1 MNNDVIMKKTF
12 LPKTIRWTFYSGFV
26 FLIIMSLLRFVFVNY
41 FSAPASADNNL
52 TSSYILGFRYDLR
65 YVTIVMMI
73 TLLFSYIKP
82 LNPFDKKLG
91 KKIAIITWMLFSSLL
106 LFFYT
111 ADFIHYAYVHQR
123 LNASILSYIDNPLIS
138 MQMMWQSY
146 SIITI
151 IIIFLVVEWV
161 LYKFISFTYQLSD
174 KYERTGSQ
182 FKNIIIQTIFFII
195 LLYAAIG
202 NIIYK
207 GGQYPLRWS
216 NAYSLGS
223 DYKANVALNP
233 MQSFFS
239 TLNFRSSKIDTD
251 LIKKNYSVIA
261 DYLAIPSNE
270 QDAQNLQFARI
281 HNPVNNNLEA
291 STIKNVVLVICESFS
306 AYKSSMMGNPL
317 NTTPYFND
325 LKKQGVYFNRA
336 FSPAYGTA
344 RGVWAVLTGTPDVLE
359 GKTSSRNPL
368 AVDQHSIIADFKNYE
383 KYYFLGGSASW
394 ANIRGVLTNNISD
407 LKIFEQGSY
416 QSSEIDVWG
425 ISDKNLF
432 LEANKTLSKNTKP
445 FFAIIQT
452 ADNHRPYTIP
462 AEDLKVFVKKTVP
475 KDSLLKFGFE
485 NNEEYNAFRYTDF
498 CIEQFIEAAKK
509 EKYFNETL
517 FVFIGDHG
525 IKGDAGTMLPKS
537 FTEQG
542 LTNMHVPLL
551 FYAPSILQPKEYS
564 IPVSQLDVLPS
575 IASLCNIPYTN
586 TTMGKNVFITVQ
598 QKDNAIFLYDDFNQ
612 QIGVLNNEFYY
623 GYQLK
628 NPSKPIFESALNNEV
643 VKNDSVQ
650 KQMDILTKTIYET
663 AKYMLIHNQKLN
675 IKK

>member
-91 KKIAIITWMLFSSLL
+91 KQIAIITWMLFSSLL

-138 MQMMWQSY
+138 MQMIWQSY
-146 SIITI
+146 PIITI

-161 LYKFISFTYQLSD
+161 LYKFISFTYQLSA
-174 KYERTGSQ
+174 KYVRTGSQ

-261 DYLAIPSNE
+261 DYLTIPSNE

-325 LKKQGVYFNRA
+325 MKKQGVYFNRA

-475 KDSLLKFGFE
+475 KDSLLKYGFE

-498 CIEQFIEAAKK
+498 CIEQYIEAAKK

-517 FVFIGDHG
+517 FVFVGDHG

>member
-1 MNNDVIMKKTF
+1 MKKTF

-174 KYERTGSQ
+174 KYKRTGSQ
-182 FKNIIIQTIFFII
+182 FKNIITQTIFFII

-261 DYLAIPSNE
+261 DYLTIPSNE

-325 LKKQGVYFNRA
+325 MKKQGVYFNRA

-498 CIEQFIEAAKK
+498 CIEQYIEAAKK

-598 QKDNAIFLYDDFNQ
+598 QKNNAIFLYDDFNQ

-650 KQMDILTKTIYET
+650 KQMDVLTKTIYET

>member
-91 KKIAIITWMLFSSLL
+91 KQIAIITWMLFSSLL

-146 SIITI
+146 PIITI

-261 DYLAIPSNE
+261 DYLTIPSNE

-475 KDSLLKFGFE
+475 KDSLLKYGFE

-498 CIEQFIEAAKK
+498 CIEQYIEAAKK

-517 FVFIGDHG
+517 FVFVGDHG

>member
-1 MNNDVIMKKTF
+1 MKKTF

-26 FLIIMSLLRFVFVNY
+26 FLIIMSLLRFVFANY
-41 FSAPASADNNL
+41 FSAPASTDNNL

-73 TLLFSYIKP
+73 TLLFSFIKP

-91 KKIAIITWMLFSSLL
+91 KQIAIITWMLFSSLL

-138 MQMMWQSY
+138 MQMIWQSY
-146 SIITI
+146 PIITI

-161 LYKFISFTYQLSD
+161 LYKFISFTYQLSA
-174 KYERTGSQ
+174 KYVRTGSQ

-261 DYLAIPSNE
+261 DYLTIPSNE

-291 STIKNVVLVICESFS
+291 SKIKNVVLVICESFS

-325 LKKQGVYFNRA
+325 MKKQGVYFNRA

-475 KDSLLKFGFE
+475 KDSLLKYGFE

-498 CIEQFIEAAKK
+498 CIEQYIEAAKK

-663 AKYMLIHNQKLN
+663 AKYMLKNNQKLN

>member
-91 KKIAIITWMLFSSLL
+91 KQIAIITWMLFSSLL

-174 KYERTGSQ
+174 KYKRTGSQ
-182 FKNIIIQTIFFII
+182 FKNIITQTIFFII

-261 DYLAIPSNE
+261 DYLTIPSNE

-325 LKKQGVYFNRA
+325 MKKQGVYFNRA

-517 FVFIGDHG
+517 FVFVGDHG

>member
-1 MNNDVIMKKTF
+1 MKKTF

-91 KKIAIITWMLFSSLL
+91 KQIAIITWMLFSSLL

-146 SIITI
+146 PIITI

-161 LYKFISFTYQLSD
+161 LYKFISFTYQLSA
-174 KYERTGSQ
+174 KYVRTGSQ

-261 DYLAIPSNE
+261 DYLTIPSNE

-281 HNPVNNNLEA
+281 HNPVNNNIEA

-475 KDSLLKFGFE
+475 KDSLLKYGFE

-498 CIEQFIEAAKK
+498 CIEQYIEAAKK

-517 FVFIGDHG
+517 FVFVGDHG

>member
-261 DYLAIPSNE
+261 DYLTIPSNE

-325 LKKQGVYFNRA
+325 MKKQGVYFNRA

-650 KQMDILTKTIYET
+650 KQMDVLTKTIYET

>member
-91 KKIAIITWMLFSSLL
+91 KQIAIITWMLFSSLL

-146 SIITI
+146 PIITI

-261 DYLAIPSNE
+261 DYLTIPSNE

-325 LKKQGVYFNRA
+325 MKKQGVYFNRA

-498 CIEQFIEAAKK
+498 CIEQYIEAAKK

>member
-1 MNNDVIMKKTF
+1 MKKTF

-91 KKIAIITWMLFSSLL
+91 KQIAIITWMLFSSLL

-146 SIITI
+146 PIITI

-281 HNPVNNNLEA
+281 YNPVNNNLEA

-325 LKKQGVYFNRA
+325 MKKQGVYFNRA

>member
-174 KYERTGSQ
+174 KYKRTGSQ
-182 FKNIIIQTIFFII
+182 FKNIITQTIFFII

-239 TLNFRSSKIDTD
+239 SLNFRSSKIDTD

-261 DYLAIPSNE
+261 DYLTIPSNE

-325 LKKQGVYFNRA
+325 MKKQGVYFNRA

-598 QKDNAIFLYDDFNQ
+598 QKNNAIFLYDDFNQ

-650 KQMDILTKTIYET
+650 KQMDVLTKTIYET

>member
-52 TSSYILGFRYDLR
+52 TSSYILGFRYDVR

-91 KKIAIITWMLFSSLL
+91 KQIAIITWMLFSSLL

-146 SIITI
+146 PIITI

-182 FKNIIIQTIFFII
+182 FKNIITQTIFFII

-261 DYLAIPSNE
+261 DYLTIPSNE

-291 STIKNVVLVICESFS
+291 SKIKNVVLVICESFS

-325 LKKQGVYFNRA
+325 MKKQGVYFNRA

-344 RGVWAVLTGTPDVLE
+344 RGVWAVLTVTPDVLE

-498 CIEQFIEAAKK
+498 CIEQYIEAAKK

>member
-1 MNNDVIMKKTF
+1 MKKTF

-261 DYLAIPSNE
+261 DYLTIPSNE

-325 LKKQGVYFNRA
+325 MKKQGVYFNRA

-462 AEDLKVFVKKTVP
+462 AEDLKVFVNKTVP

-498 CIEQFIEAAKK
+498 CIEQYIEAAKK

-598 QKDNAIFLYDDFNQ
+598 QKNNAIFLYDDFNQ

>member
-12 LPKTIRWTFYSGFV
+12 LTKTIRWTFYSGFV

-91 KKIAIITWMLFSSLL
+91 KQIAIITWMLFSSLL

-146 SIITI
+146 PIITI

-182 FKNIIIQTIFFII
+182 FKNIITQTIFFII

-239 TLNFRSSKIDTD
+239 TLNFRSSKINTD

-261 DYLAIPSNE
+261 DYLTIPSNE

-291 STIKNVVLVICESFS
+291 SKIKNVVLVICESFS

-325 LKKQGVYFNRA
+325 MKKQGVYFNRA

-498 CIEQFIEAAKK
+498 CIEQYIEAAKK

-598 QKDNAIFLYDDFNQ
+598 QKNNAIFLYDDFNQ
-612 QIGVLNNEFYY
+612 QIGVLNNEYYY

-643 VKNDSVQ
+643 VKNDSAQ

-663 AKYMLIHNQKLN
+663 AKYMLKNNQKLN

>member
-26 FLIIMSLLRFVFVNY
+26 FLIIMSLLRFVFANY

-91 KKIAIITWMLFSSLL
+91 KQIAIITWMLFSSLL

-146 SIITI
+146 PIITI

-182 FKNIIIQTIFFII
+182 FKNIITQTIFFII

-239 TLNFRSSKIDTD
+239 TLNFRSSKINTD

-261 DYLAIPSNE
+261 DYLTIPSNE

-291 STIKNVVLVICESFS
+291 SKIKNVVLVICESFS

-325 LKKQGVYFNRA
+325 MKKQGVYFNRA

-598 QKDNAIFLYDDFNQ
+598 QKNNAIFLYDDFNQ
-612 QIGVLNNEFYY
+612 QIGVLNNEYYY

-643 VKNDSVQ
+643 VKNDSAQ

-663 AKYMLIHNQKLN
+663 AKYMLKNNQKLN

>member
-26 FLIIMSLLRFVFVNY
+26 FLIIMSLLRFVFANY

-91 KKIAIITWMLFSSLL
+91 KQIAIITWMLFSSLL

-146 SIITI
+146 PIITI

-182 FKNIIIQTIFFII
+182 FKNIITQTIFFII

-261 DYLAIPSNE
+261 DYLTIPSNE

-291 STIKNVVLVICESFS
+291 SKIKNVVLVICESFS

-325 LKKQGVYFNRA
+325 MKKQGVYFNRA

-498 CIEQFIEAAKK
+498 CIEQYIEAAKK

-542 LTNMHVPLL
+542 LTNMHIPLL

-598 QKDNAIFLYDDFNQ
+598 QKNNAIFLYDDFNQ
-612 QIGVLNNEFYY
+612 QIGVLNNEYYY

-643 VKNDSVQ
+643 VKNDSAQ

-663 AKYMLIHNQKLN
+663 AKYMLKNNQKLN

>member
-91 KKIAIITWMLFSSLL
+91 KQIAIITWMLFSSLL

-146 SIITI
+146 PIITI

-261 DYLAIPSNE
+261 DYLTIPSNE

-325 LKKQGVYFNRA
+325 MKKQGVYFNRA

-517 FVFIGDHG
+517 FVFVGDHG

>member
-1 MNNDVIMKKTF
+1 MKKTF

-91 KKIAIITWMLFSSLL
+91 KQIAIITWMLFSSLL

-146 SIITI
+146 PIITI

-261 DYLAIPSNE
+261 DYLTIPSNE

-475 KDSLLKFGFE
+475 KDSLLKYGFE

>member
-1 MNNDVIMKKTF
+1 MKKTF

-73 TLLFSYIKP
+73 TLLFSFIKP

-91 KKIAIITWMLFSSLL
+91 KQIAIITWMLFSSLL

-138 MQMMWQSY
+138 MQMIWQSY
-146 SIITI
+146 PIITI

-161 LYKFISFTYQLSD
+161 LYKFISFTYQLSA
-174 KYERTGSQ
+174 KYVRTGSQ

-261 DYLAIPSNE
+261 DYLTIPSNE

-325 LKKQGVYFNRA
+325 MKKQGVYFNRA

>member
-1 MNNDVIMKKTF
+1 MKKTF

-91 KKIAIITWMLFSSLL
+91 KQIAIITWMLFSSLL

-146 SIITI
+146 PIITI

-182 FKNIIIQTIFFII
+182 FKNIITQTIFFII

-261 DYLAIPSNE
+261 DYLTIPSNE

-306 AYKSSMMGNPL
+306 AYKSSLMGNPL

-325 LKKQGVYFNRA
+325 MKKQGVYFNRA

-498 CIEQFIEAAKK
+498 CIEQYIEAAKK

>member
-1 MNNDVIMKKTF
+1 MKKTF
-12 LPKTIRWTFYSGFV
+12 LPKTIRWTLFLGFT
-26 FLIIMSLLRFVFVNY
+26 FLIIMSLLRFIFVHR
-41 FSAPASADNNL
+41 FAAPVSSDNDL
-52 TSSYILGFRYDLR
+52 TASYILGIRYDLR
-65 YVTIVMMI
+65 YVAIIMMLI
-73 TLLFSYIKP
+73 LIISYFKA
-82 LNPFDKKLG
+82 LDPFTKKLG
-91 KKIAIITWMLFSSLL
+91 KKIAIIFWMLFSTLL

-111 ADFIHYAYVHQR
+111 TDFIHYAYVHQR

-146 SIITI
+146 PIISIIVV
-151 IIIFLVVEWV
+151 FLIVEWV

-174 KYERTGSQ
+174 KYERTGSKI
-182 FKNIIIQTIFFII
+182 KNIITQAVFFIV
-195 LLYAAIG
+195 LLYSAIG
-202 NIIYK
+202 NIIYE

-216 NAYSLGS
+216 DAYSLGS

-239 TLNFRSSKIDTD
+239 TLNFRYSKIDTD
-251 LIKKNYSVIA
+251 LIKKNYTVIA
-261 DYLAIPSNE
+261 NYLAIPSNE
-270 QDAQNLQFARI
+270 QYAQNLQFTRVVS
-281 HNPVNNNLEA
+281 PVVNNLEA
-291 STIKNVVLVICESFS
+291 SKIKNVVLVICESFS
-306 AYKSSMMGNPL
+306 AYKSSMIGNPL
-317 NTTPYFND
+317 NTTPYFNAM
-325 LKKQGVYFNRA
+325 KEQGVYFNRA

-344 RGVWAVLTGTPDVLE
+344 RGVWAVLTGTPDILE

-368 AVDQHSIIADFKNYE
+368 AVDQHTIISDFKNYE

-407 LKIFEQGSY
+407 LKIYEQGSY
-416 QSSEIDVWG
+416 QSSEINVWG
-425 ISDKNLF
+425 ISDKDLF

-462 AEDLKVFVKKTVP
+462 ADDLKVFVKKIVP

-485 NNEEYNAFRYTDF
+485 NNDEYNAFRYTDF
-498 CIEQFIEAAKK
+498 CIEEFIEAAKK

-517 FVFIGDHG
+517 FVFVGDHG
-525 IKGDAGTMLPKS
+525 IKGDAGSMLPTS

-564 IPVSQLDVLPS
+564 MPVSQIDVLPS
-575 IASLCNIPYTN
+575 IASLCNIAYTN
-586 TTMGKNVFITVQ
+586 TTMGKNVFNTVQ
-598 QKDNAIFLYDDFNQ
+598 QNNNAIFLYDDFNQ
-612 QIGVLNNEFYY
+612 QIGVLNNEYY
-623 GYQLK
+623 YVYQLK
-628 NPSKPIFESALNNEV
+628 NPSKPIFESVVNNNI

-650 KQMDILTKTIYET
+650 KQMDILTKTLYET
-663 AKYMLIHNQKLN
+663 SKYMLIHNQKLP

>member
-91 KKIAIITWMLFSSLL
+91 KQIAIITWMLFSSLL

-146 SIITI
+146 PIITI

-261 DYLAIPSNE
+261 DYLTIPSNE

-325 LKKQGVYFNRA
+325 MKKQGVYFNRA

-475 KDSLLKFGFE
+475 KDSLLKYGFE

-517 FVFIGDHG
+517 FVFVGDHG

>member
-1 MNNDVIMKKTF
+1 MTSIFIIAAVISLTF
-12 LPKTIRWTFYSGFV
+12 LV
-26 FLIIMSLLRFVFVNY
+26 
-41 FSAPASADNNL
+41 
-52 TSSYILGFRYDLR
+52 
-65 YVTIVMMI
+65 
-73 TLLFSYIKP
+73 IK
-82 LNPFDKKLG
+82 
-91 KKIAIITWMLFSSLL
+91 
-106 LFFYT
+106 FF
-111 ADFIHYAYVHQR
+111 
-123 LNASILSYIDNPLIS
+123 
-138 MQMMWQSY
+138 
-146 SIITI
+146 
-151 IIIFLVVEWV
+151 E
-161 LYKFISFTYQLSD
+161 
-174 KYERTGSQ
+174 
-182 FKNIIIQTIFFII
+182 FKNIITHTIFFII

-239 TLNFRSSKIDTD
+239 TLQFRASKIDTD
-251 LIKKNYSVIA
+251 LIKNNYSVMSQ
-261 DYLAIPSNE
+261 YLNIPTYE

-281 HNPVNNNLEA
+281 HNPVNNNVEA
-291 STIKNVVLVICESFS
+291 SKIKNVVLVICESFS

-325 LKKQGVYFNRA
+325 MKKQGIYFNRA

-462 AEDLKVFVKKTVP
+462 TEDLKVFVKKTVP

-525 IKGDAGTMLPKS
+525 IKVDAGTMLPKS

-598 QKDNAIFLYDDFNQ
+598 QNDNAIFLYDDFNQ
-612 QIGVLNNEFYY
+612 QIGVLNNEYYY
-623 GYQLK
+623 GYKLK

-663 AKYMLIHNQKLN
+663 AKYMLKNNQKLN
-675 IKK
+675 IKN

>member
-1 MNNDVIMKKTF
+1 MKKTF

-26 FLIIMSLLRFVFVNY
+26 FLIIMSLLRFVFANY

-91 KKIAIITWMLFSSLL
+91 KQIGIITWMLFSSLL

-146 SIITI
+146 PIITI
-151 IIIFLVVEWV
+151 VVIFLIVEWV
-161 LYKFISFTYQLSD
+161 SYKFISSTYQLSD
-174 KYERTGSQ
+174 KYKKTGSQ
-182 FKNIIIQTIFFII
+182 FKNIITQTIFFII

-239 TLNFRSSKIDTD
+239 TLQFRASKIDTD
-251 LIKKNYSVIA
+251 LIKNNYSVMSQ
-261 DYLAIPSNE
+261 YLNIPTYE

-291 STIKNVVLVICESFS
+291 SKIKNVVLVICESFS

-325 LKKQGVYFNRA
+325 MKKQGIYFNRA

-462 AEDLKVFVKKTVP
+462 TEDLKVFVKKTVP

-525 IKGDAGTMLPKS
+525 IKGDAGTMLPKT

-598 QKDNAIFLYDDFNQ
+598 KNDNAIFLYDDFNQ
-612 QIGVLNNEFYY
+612 QIGVLNNEYYY
-623 GYQLK
+623 GYKLK

-663 AKYMLIHNQKLN
+663 AKYMLKNNQKLN

>member
-1 MNNDVIMKKTF
+1 MKKTF

-91 KKIAIITWMLFSSLL
+91 KQIAIITWMLFSSLL

-146 SIITI
+146 PIITI

-325 LKKQGVYFNRA
+325 MKKQGVYFNRA

-498 CIEQFIEAAKK
+498 CIEQYIEAAKK

-517 FVFIGDHG
+517 FVFVGDHG

>member
-1 MNNDVIMKKTF
+1 MKKTF

-73 TLLFSYIKP
+73 TLLFSFIKP

-91 KKIAIITWMLFSSLL
+91 KQIAIITWMLFSSLL

-138 MQMMWQSY
+138 MQMIWQSY
-146 SIITI
+146 PIITI

-174 KYERTGSQ
+174 KYKRTGSQ
-182 FKNIIIQTIFFII
+182 FKNIITQTIFFII

-261 DYLAIPSNE
+261 DYLTIPSNE

-325 LKKQGVYFNRA
+325 MKKQGVYFNRA

-475 KDSLLKFGFE
+475 KDSLLKYGFE

-498 CIEQFIEAAKK
+498 CIEQYIEAAKK

-517 FVFIGDHG
+517 FVFVGDHG

>member
-1 MNNDVIMKKTF
+1 MKKTF

-91 KKIAIITWMLFSSLL
+91 KQIAIITWMLFSSLL

-146 SIITI
+146 PIITI

-182 FKNIIIQTIFFII
+182 FKNIITQTIFFII

-261 DYLAIPSNE
+261 DYLTIPSNE

-498 CIEQFIEAAKK
+498 CIEQYIEAAKK

>member
-91 KKIAIITWMLFSSLL
+91 KQIAIITWMLFSSLL

-146 SIITI
+146 PIITI

-261 DYLAIPSNE
+261 DYLTIPSNE

>member
-1 MNNDVIMKKTF
+1 MKKTF

-91 KKIAIITWMLFSSLL
+91 KQIAIITWMLFSSLL

-146 SIITI
+146 PIITI

-182 FKNIIIQTIFFII
+182 FKNIITQTIFFII

-261 DYLAIPSNE
+261 DYLTIPSNE

-291 STIKNVVLVICESFS
+291 SKIKNVVLVICESFS

-325 LKKQGVYFNRA
+325 MKKQGVYFNRA

>member
-1 MNNDVIMKKTF
+1 MKKTF

-91 KKIAIITWMLFSSLL
+91 KQIAIITWMLFSSLL

-146 SIITI
+146 PIITI

-182 FKNIIIQTIFFII
+182 FKNIITQTIFFII

-239 TLNFRSSKIDTD
+239 TLNFRSSKINTD

-261 DYLAIPSNE
+261 DYLTIPSNE

-281 HNPVNNNLEA
+281 YNPVNNNLEA
-291 STIKNVVLVICESFS
+291 SKIKNVVLVICESFS

-325 LKKQGVYFNRA
+325 MKKQGVYFNRA

-598 QKDNAIFLYDDFNQ
+598 QKNNAIFLYDDFNQ
-612 QIGVLNNEFYY
+612 QIGVLNNEYYY

-643 VKNDSVQ
+643 VKNDSAQ

-663 AKYMLIHNQKLN
+663 AKYMLKNNQKLN

>member
-1 MNNDVIMKKTF
+1 MKKTF

-174 KYERTGSQ
+174 KYKRTGSQ
-182 FKNIIIQTIFFII
+182 FKNIITQTIFFII

-261 DYLAIPSNE
+261 DYLTIPSNE

-325 LKKQGVYFNRA
+325 MKKQGVYFNRA

-498 CIEQFIEAAKK
+498 CIEQYIEAAKK

-598 QKDNAIFLYDDFNQ
+598 QKNNAIFLYDDFNQ

>member
-1 MNNDVIMKKTF
+1 MKKTF

-26 FLIIMSLLRFVFVNY
+26 FLIIMSLLRIVFANY

-91 KKIAIITWMLFSSLL
+91 KQIGIITWMLFSSLL

-146 SIITI
+146 PIITI
-151 IIIFLVVEWV
+151 VVIFLIVEWV
-161 LYKFISFTYQLSD
+161 SYKFISSTYQLSD
-174 KYERTGSQ
+174 KYKKTGSQ
-182 FKNIIIQTIFFII
+182 FKNIITHTIFFII

-239 TLNFRSSKIDTD
+239 TLQFRASKIDTD
-251 LIKKNYSVIA
+251 LIKNNYSVMSQ
-261 DYLAIPSNE
+261 YLNIPTYE

-281 HNPVNNNLEA
+281 HNPVNNNVEA
-291 STIKNVVLVICESFS
+291 SKIKNVVLVICESFS

-325 LKKQGVYFNRA
+325 VKKQGIYFNRA

-462 AEDLKVFVKKTVP
+462 TEDLKVFVKKTVP

-598 QKDNAIFLYDDFNQ
+598 QNDNAIFLYDDFNQ
-612 QIGVLNNEFYY
+612 QIGVLNNKYYY
-623 GYQLK
+623 GYKLK

-663 AKYMLIHNQKLN
+663 AKYMLKNNQKLN
-675 IKK
+675 IKN

>member
-1 MNNDVIMKKTF
+1 MKKTF

-26 FLIIMSLLRFVFVNY
+26 FLIIMSLLRIVFANY

-91 KKIAIITWMLFSSLL
+91 KQIGIITWMLFSSLL

-146 SIITI
+146 PIITI
-151 IIIFLVVEWV
+151 VVIFLIVEWV
-161 LYKFISFTYQLSD
+161 SYKFISSTYQLSD
-174 KYERTGSQ
+174 KYKKTGSQ
-182 FKNIIIQTIFFII
+182 FKNIITHTIFFII

-239 TLNFRSSKIDTD
+239 SLQFRASKIDTD
-251 LIKKNYSVIA
+251 LIKNNYSVMSQ
-261 DYLAIPSNE
+261 YLNIPTYE

-281 HNPVNNNLEA
+281 HNPVNNNVEA
-291 STIKNVVLVICESFS
+291 SKIKNVVLVICESFS

-325 LKKQGVYFNRA
+325 MKKQGIYFNRA

-462 AEDLKVFVKKTVP
+462 TEDLKVFVKKTVP

-598 QKDNAIFLYDDFNQ
+598 QNDNAIFLYDDFNQ
-612 QIGVLNNEFYY
+612 QIGVLNNEYYY
-623 GYQLK
+623 GYKLK

-663 AKYMLIHNQKLN
+663 AKYMLKNNQKLN
-675 IKK
+675 IKN

>member
-1 MNNDVIMKKTF
+1 MNNDLIMKKTF

-91 KKIAIITWMLFSSLL
+91 KQIAIITWMLFSSLL

-146 SIITI
+146 PIITI

-261 DYLAIPSNE
+261 DYLTIPSNE

-325 LKKQGVYFNRA
+325 MKKQGVYFNRA

-498 CIEQFIEAAKK
+498 CIEQYIEAAKK

>member
-26 FLIIMSLLRFVFVNY
+26 FLIIMSLLRFVFANY

-91 KKIAIITWMLFSSLL
+91 KQIAIITWMLFSSLL

-146 SIITI
+146 PIITI

-182 FKNIIIQTIFFII
+182 FKNIITQTIFFII

-261 DYLAIPSNE
+261 DYLTIPSNE

-291 STIKNVVLVICESFS
+291 SKIKNVVLVICESFS

-325 LKKQGVYFNRA
+325 MKKQGVYFNRA

-498 CIEQFIEAAKK
+498 CIEQYIEAAKK

-598 QKDNAIFLYDDFNQ
+598 QKNNAIFLYDDFNQ
-612 QIGVLNNEFYY
+612 QIGVLNNEYYY

-643 VKNDSVQ
+643 VKNDSAQ

-663 AKYMLIHNQKLN
+663 AKYMLKNNQKLN

>member
-1 MNNDVIMKKTF
+1 MKKTF

-146 SIITI
+146 PIITI

-174 KYERTGSQ
+174 KYKRTGSQ
-182 FKNIIIQTIFFII
+182 FKNIITQTIFFII

-261 DYLAIPSNE
+261 DYLTIPSNE

-325 LKKQGVYFNRA
+325 MKKQGVYFNRA

-498 CIEQFIEAAKK
+498 CIEQYIEAAKK